1 MRIIDKYILKKY
13 LGSFLFVLVIL
24 IPVIIAVDISEKIDK
39 FLRHEELTK
48 TEIIQDYYVNFII
61 NIGNMILP
69 LALFISVLF
78 FTSKLA
84 GNTEIIAIH
93 NAKISFTRFL
103 KPYFVGA
110 TIVTVFSLVLNHFIV
125 PQSSK
130 VFTEF
135 TNTYI
140 KSYRKNDNKNVS
152 NVNLQLSPN
161 EYIYL
166 RSYSMERNRGTDF
179 SYERYEGTKLIEKLN
194 SESIIFKKN
203 DSSYSYTLNMCYRRK
218 LGEANDEIKF
228 VRKMDTIFNFLPADL
243 LHVDSFAKEMRT
255 PALLDYIEKSKE
267 RGRGNLNSY
276 LVELH
281 KRTSLPLS
289 SYILTLIAV
298 VLGSV
303 KRRGGIGMNLTIGI
317 TLMFIYV
324 FMLKIVEVLGGSPD
338 SSPFFLVWLPNM
350 IFGSLAIYLYWNARK

>member
-1 MRIIDKYILKKY
+1 
-13 LGSFLFVLVIL
+13 
-24 IPVIIAVDISEKIDK
+24 
-39 FLRHEELTK
+39 
-48 TEIIQDYYVNFII
+48 
-61 NIGNMILP
+61 
-69 LALFISVLF
+69 
-78 FTSKLA
+78 
-84 GNTEIIAIH
+84 
-93 NAKISFTRFL
+93 
-103 KPYFVGA
+103 
-110 TIVTVFSLVLNHFIV
+110 
-125 PQSSK
+125 
-130 VFTEF
+130 
-135 TNTYI
+135 
-140 KSYRKNDNKNVS
+140 
-152 NVNLQLSPN
+152 
-161 EYIYL
+161 
-166 RSYSMERNRGTDF
+166 
-179 SYERYEGTKLIEKLN
+179 
-194 SESIIFKKN
+194 
-203 DSSYSYTLNMCYRRK
+203 
-218 LGEANDEIKF
+218 
-228 VRKMDTIFNFLPADL
+228 MDTIFNFEPADL

-267 RGRGNLNSY
+267 RGRGNLNAY